1 MRPSLFLS
9 SLEPL
14 LPLFTLALLPCQ
26 PSPHTYFVLCVVGMT
41 ASIIPPELI
50 EQCLRHVQPLGDVS
64 SVQSLAR
71 CRAVS
76 RQFHVIASQDVL
88 WQPHLVR
95 WKHHSRQNQA
105 QDEDCFST
113 VARRWQFDALA
124 LQNVNMLVYEPH
136 RRGEAYQSLASI
148 GMDAFDLLRHEY
160 AKLADLTRWPL
171 YDAESGDYWL
181 SRRHWLKEALGFL
194 SRRDAMDTL
203 TRLADPKTKV
213 AFEDA
218 LMIFSSFLGADRL
231 EMSAQITNL
240 SERCKSRLDEQIR
253 SRDLVGVAQGIHDF
267 MADIGSSSP
276 SSASFFTCC

>member
-1 MRPSLFLS
+1 
-9 SLEPL
+9 
-14 LPLFTLALLPCQ
+14 
-26 PSPHTYFVLCVVGMT
+26 MT
-41 ASIIPPELI
+41 ASTIPPELI
-50 EQCLRHVQPLGDVS
+50 EQCLRHVQPLGDVA

-76 RQFHVIASQDVL
+76 KQFHVIASQDAL

-95 WKHHSRQNQA
+95 WKHHSRHNQA
-105 QDEDCFST
+105 QDQDCFST
-113 VARRWQFDALA
+113 VARRWHFDAIA
-124 LQNVNMLVYEPH
+124 LENVNMLVFEPH

-160 AKLADLTRWPL
+160 SKLADLSQWSG
-171 YDAESGDYWL
+171 YEAEIGGYWL

-203 TRLADPKTKV
+203 ARLADPKTEV

-231 EMSAQITNL
+231 EMSAQITDL

-267 MADIGSSSP
+267 MADIGSPSP
-276 SSASFFTCC
+276 LSLFAFLLPHSDIDITLTLLQLLPQAQAPFTTLPTISCTL